1 MPSALDREYDEV
13 LAEVTGPEGRIELG
27 RDAQGRAIVTNLPGT
42 LPILFD
48 AFSILHGAMDAV
60 VAGEERITF
69 ADLDTQATRLAR
81 ILVGSWN
88 VAKGDRVAIAMR
100 NCPAWIVA
108 YMAVIKAGGIATLIN
123 GWWQAEEM
131 RHALAL
137 TEPALI
143 IADEPRA
150 KRLEAGGCTIRTVSL
165 PVERP
170 IDEALAPLLGGDEA
184 DVPMVAPEDDATILF
199 TSGST

>member
-13 LAEVTGPEGRIELG
+13 LAEVTGPNGRIQRG
-27 RDAQGRAIVTNLPGT
+27 RNEKGRAIVTNLPAT

-60 VAGEERITF
+60 VAGEERIGF

-81 ILVGSWN
+81 ILAGGWKIS
-88 VAKGDRVAIAMR
+88 KGDRVAIAMR
-100 NCPAWIVA
+100 NCPSWIVA

-137 TEPALI
+137 AEPTLI
-143 IADEPRA
+143 IADETRA
-150 KRLEAGGCTIRTVSL
+150 QRLAAGGCTTPVAAL
-165 PVERP
+165 PAELP
-170 IDEALAPLLGGDEA
+170 PPPGPAPL
-184 DVPMVAPEDDATILF
+184 P
-199 TSGST
+199 